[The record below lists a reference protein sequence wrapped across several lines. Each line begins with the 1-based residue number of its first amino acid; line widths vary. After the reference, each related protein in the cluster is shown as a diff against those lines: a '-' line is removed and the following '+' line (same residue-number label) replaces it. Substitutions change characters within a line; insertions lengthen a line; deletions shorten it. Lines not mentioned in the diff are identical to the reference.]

1 MSVFKPMLGS
11 ALGPFEQ
18 ELLDAQRNPSG
29 TIIERV
35 GENLNKLKRA
45 DGSTVFFDDF
55 GNIVE

>member
-1 MSVFKPMLGS
+1 MLGS

-29 TIIERV
+29 AIIERV

>member
-11 ALGPFEQ
+11 ALGPLEK
-18 ELLDAQRNPSG
+18 EILDAQSKPSG
-29 TIIERV
+29 AIIERV

>member
-11 ALGPFEQ
+11 ALGPLEK
-18 ELLDAQRNPSG
+18 EILDAQSKPSG

>member
-11 ALGPFEQ
+11 ALGPLEK

>member
-1 MSVFKPMLGS
+1 MSVFKPILGS
-11 ALGPFEQ
+11 ALGSFEQ
-18 ELLDAQRNPSG
+18 ELLNAQGKPSG
-29 TIIERV
+29 AIIERV